1 MSKITIY
8 QFQVYSVINDNL
20 QKSRRWG
27 TRDAIERIAGGEIL
41 EDTATEVDESAI
53 ASDITGLTII
63 DFNPPRRM
71 GFQTKVE

>member
-8 QFQVYSVINDNL
+8 RFQVYSVINDNF

-27 TRDAIERIAGGEIL
+27 TRDAIERIAWGEIL

-53 ASDITGLTII
+53 ASDITCLTII
-63 DFNPPRRM
+63 DFNHHRRT